1 MKRLSHLTFGFL
13 ALFLLAFVATA
24 APARAA
30 GGMEVIRDQE
40 IEQDLRTFCRPIF
53 DQAGVSPEAVRF
65 ILISQNEL
73 NAFVA
78 GGQNIFIFTGLILAT
93 DNPAELVGV
102 VAHETGHIA
111 HGDLFR
117 MKEEIRNVSLETLL
131 MSVLGIAA
139 AAGAS
144 SGDAGAAVLSGASTY
159 GLRDILRHSRAAE
172 SAADQAGVR
181 FLEESHL
188 PVSGFLSFMEKLK
201 DQELLPESQQSQ
213 YVQTHPLTQDRI
225 NFLENMVAQSGA
237 QNYQTPAAWTDMHA
251 RMKAKLLGYL
261 FPDRMLQ
268 DKGTSIASQYGRV
281 IATYRQ
287 GRADAALNMLD
298 PLLKAEPKNPYFYEL
313 RGQILFEH
321 ARVDDAVAAY
331 AKAVSYAPSAGL
343 IRSAYGHALL
353 ESKTDT
359 TARTAEA
366 VRQFE
371 TALQTETRDPSI
383 HRFLAI
389 AYGKQGNEGASR
401 LHMAEEAL
409 MQNKLEFAVR
419 NAKLAK
425 AALSKNSAGW
435 QRADDIL
442 DTAFKARKDQKK
454 DGRGGGDDDT
464 P

>member
-1 MKRLSHLTFGFL
+1 MKRLSHLTFGLL
-13 ALFLLAFVATA
+13 ALFLLALVATA

-30 GGMEVIRDQE
+30 GGGMEVIRDQE
-40 IEQDLRTFCRPIF
+40 IETDLRTFCRPIF
-53 DQAGVSPEAVRF
+53 EQAGVSPEAVRF
-65 ILISQNEL
+65 ILINQNEL

-78 GGQNIFIFTGLILAT
+78 GGQNIFIYTGLMLAT

-117 MKEEIRNVSLETLL
+117 MKEEIRNVSFETLL

-144 SGDAGAAVLSGASTY
+144 SGDAGAAVLSGAATY
-159 GLRDILRHSRAAE
+159 GQRDILRHSRAAE

-181 FLEESHL
+181 FLQESHL

-225 NFLENMVAQSGA
+225 NFLENMVAQSTGH
-237 QNYQTPAAWTDMHA
+237 YETPAAWTEMHA
-251 RMKAKLLGYL
+251 RMKAKLQGYL

-268 DKGTSIASQYGRV
+268 DKGTSVASQYGRA
-281 IATYRQ
+281 IANYRQ
-287 GRADAALNMLD
+287 GRADAALAQLD
-298 PLLKAEPKNPYFYEL
+298 PLIKAEPKNPYFYEL

-331 AKAVSYAPSAGL
+331 AKAVSFAPSSGL
-343 IRSAYGHALL
+343 IRAAYGHALL
-353 ESKTDT
+353 ESKIDT
-359 TARTAEA
+359 TAKTAEA

-383 HRFLAI
+383 HRFLAT
-389 AYGKQGNEGASR
+389 AYGRQGNDGASH
-401 LHMAEEAL
+401 LHLAEEAL
-409 MQNKLEFAVR
+409 MQNKLDFAVR

-442 DTAFKARKDQKK
+442 DTAFKARKEQDKN
-454 DGRGGGDDDT
+454 GRRGGDDE
-464 P
+464 